1 MKTTSYSKS
10 RPATLSDVARQAGVA
25 LSTAS
30 AALNDKGGKYAVSAD
45 KRAAVLRAA
54 QDLNFEANPHA
65 KRLSNGRD
73 TETIGMFTLDIGS
86 GVTHMKLR
94 LVQLLLTQA
103 GFNVPIYSSGGP
115 EIGSANSHAKLIASL
130 RIQRPYAIVS
140 TAHCEPEILE
150 ELNRFQQEGGTV
162 ASYDFDMDLDCD
174 QMILDREKDTY
185 VATRYLLELG
195 HRKIGYFR
203 DGAPNAAPD
212 QRLIGFKKALDEF
225 GGETRNQWLCH
236 SGTHDTGTMYENGGI
251 LLAEQYLSWRERPTA
266 MCIVNDASAAAFIST
281 VIRAGLRVPEDVSV
295 VGHDDLPIARIA
307 QKHITTVSHP
317 VDAISRGV
325 TDMLLERL
333 QGKYDGPARRR
344 TVSGELII
352 RESAAPI

>member
-1 MKTTSYSKS
+1 MKTTTSTRP
-10 RPATLSDVARQAGVA
+10 RPATLNDVARRAGVA

-30 AALNDKGGKYAVSAD
+30 AALNDKSGKYAVSAD
-45 KRAAVLRAA
+45 KRAAVLQAA
-54 QDLNFEANPHA
+54 QELNFEANPHA

-103 GFNVPIYSSGGP
+103 GFNVPIFSSGGP

-140 TAHCEPEILE
+140 TAHCEPAILE
-150 ELNRFQQEGGTV
+150 ELKRFQQEGGTV

-203 DGAPNAAPD
+203 DGAPNIAD
-212 QRLIGFKKALDEF
+212 KRLKGFKKALNEF
-225 GGETRNQWLCH
+225 GGETRDQWLSH
-236 SGTHDTGTMYENGGI
+236 SGTHDTGTMFESGGI
-251 LLAEQYLSWRERPTA
+251 LLAEQFLSWRERPTA

-307 QKHITTVSHP
+307 HKHITTVSHP
-317 VDAISRGV
+317 VDAISTGV
-325 TDMLLERL
+325 TNMLLERL

-344 TVSGELII
+344 VVSGELII